1 MKTHVRAAGLVLA
14 FFLILTAAPA
24 AAQVCGLA
32 PLCFGNTTFR
42 EPIATS
48 AFSSTPGRHEGE
60 IREATDTGA
69 IWVWHS
75 GAWVSALTSTLAA
88 TNGAADTRS
97 YSTELITLSTSGTTT
112 TSSGNLLPANSLIK
126 AVVCRVTTT
135 ITTATAWQVGDGTTA
150 ARFSASNSTMTA
162 GTTVVGLAHMAGNVT
177 TTAAG
182 PTQAAAAP
190 LVITTTGTPGAGA
203 IRCTVFYE
211 QFTAPTS

>member
-1 MKTHVRAAGLVLA
+1 MKTSARAA
-14 FFLILTAAPA
+14 
-24 AAQVCGLA
+24 CGLA
-32 PLCFGNTTFR
+32 LLLMLAALPVGAQTCGLGPLCFGYTTFR

-48 AFSSTPGRHEGE
+48 AFSSTPGLHEGE
-60 IREATDTGA
+60 LREASDTGLL
-69 IWVWHS
+69 WVWHS
-75 GAWVSALTSTLAA
+75 GAWVATLTSTLSA

-97 YSTELITLSTSGTTT
+97 YSTELITLSTSGATT
-112 TSSGNLLPANSLIK
+112 TSSGNLLPAGSLTK

-135 ITTATAWQVGDGTTA
+135 ITTATDWKVGDGTTT
-150 ARFSASNSTMTA
+150 ARFIAANSTLTA
-162 GTTVVGLAHMAGNVT
+162 GTTAIGLAHMAGNVT

-211 QFTAPTS
+211 AFTAPTS